1 MKIAVSKKGCKA
13 VSPRP
18 AVRFNFGTCNL
29 QSSENRQSMLD
40 IENTVAAIECKIR
53 QMMEENDRL
62 RHVEADLAARCGE
75 LQEQVN
81 NQNITINNLK
91 EQNKILK
98 LGNTLTQKGDS
109 VELKLKINQLV
120 RSIDHAL
127 ASIDKSE

>member
-1 MKIAVSKKGCKA
+1 MKRLESGA
-13 VSPRP
+13 PRACRP
-18 AVRFNFGTCNL
+18 PPQRASRNL
-29 QSSENRQSMLD
+29 LCSENRQDMLD
-40 IENTVAAIECKIR
+40 IENTVAAIEDKVR
-53 QMMEENDRL
+53 QVMAENDRL
-62 RHVEADLAARCGE
+62 RLMEANLAARCGK

>member
-1 MKIAVSKKGCKA
+1 M
-13 VSPRP
+13 
-18 AVRFNFGTCNL
+18 
-29 QSSENRQSMLD
+29 QD
-40 IENTVAAIECKIR
+40 IENTVAAIEDKVR
-53 QMMEENDRL
+53 QVMAENDRL
-62 RHVEADLAARCGE
+62 RLMEANLAARCGK